1 MSTEYG
7 SRLRAARKNMG
18 LSVVKAA
25 GQAGVSPSVW
35 RNVERGT
42 TYVGGTAQPYH
53 TSESTLARMALA
65 VGLDPQETVEL
76 AGLDPARIPWKSLG
90 RDDGTGTGSGVA
102 LVFVPD
108 GATPEEVLERVKQWL
123 DSRS

>member
-1 MSTEYG
+1 
-7 SRLRAARKNMG
+7 MG
-18 LSVVKAA
+18 LSVVRAA
-25 GQAGVSPSVW
+25 ARAGVSPSVW

-42 TYVGGTAQPYH
+42 TYVAGTAQPYH

-65 VGLDPQETVEL
+65 VGEDPQEVVEL

-90 RDDGTGTGSGVA
+90 RDDGGAGSGVA
-102 LVFVPD
+102 LVFIPD